1 MDVKISFTE
10 NRLNAMGHT
19 SFVTIRQ
26 ERALTK
32 VRVALLFPCAHR
44 NPNVPP
50 FSPTLSTP
58 IAGMQ
63 MSVPVP
69 SRSQV
74 GRLVIPCLRR
84 LTGSPV
90 STGSP
95 KALEHQSKTAP
106 DGPYQPYSIP
116 PPSAPLTM
124 MNAFTR

>member
-69 SRSQV
+69 SRSQA
-74 GRLVIPCLRR
+74 GRLDIPCLPR
-84 LTGSPV
+84 LTGPPV

-95 KALEHQSKTAP
+95 KTSAHPSKAAP
-106 DGPYQPYSIP
+106 DGPDQPSSLA
-116 PPSAPLTM
+116 PPSAPLT
-124 MNAFTR
+124 T